1 MQSYTQMFFLTLRF
15 LITTLKSQINH
26 FSSENT
32 RGKMAVALFLLNIQR
47 QRQRRQQIPRLFRDR
62 TNPLDY
68 MTDTQIVHSYRLD
81 RESIYELCHELEAE
95 LGRPTRRVYT
105 LFQFHY
111 KL

>member
-1 MQSYTQMFFLTLRF
+1 MQSYTKMFFLTLRF

-47 QRQRRQQIPRLFRDR
+47 QGQRRQQIPRLFRDR

-81 RESIYELCHELEAE
+81 RESIYELCHVLKFMISGTTSI
-95 LGRPTRRVYT
+95 L
-105 LFQFHY
+105 
-111 KL
+111 KS